1 MIGLFKIN
9 FIATFSKNNRL
20 FLEMILLFGN
30 LRWLYLTLNFKEIV
44 NLENLVDKMDLN
56 CLVL

>member
-1 MIGLFKIN
+1 MIGLCKIN

-44 NLENLVDKMDLN
+44 NLENLVDKMD
-56 CLVL
+56 